1 MKFIDKN
8 SQVAKFQMGGTVAP
22 EQVPAQDPMMAQL
35 EQLAGQLL
43 QELGPDG
50 AMALAEI
57 LVAMVQQAAPGQA
70 PVGEPVQSPIFRKGG
85 KMKRKS
91 TKKC

>member
-8 SQVAKFQMGGTVAP
+8 SQVAKFQMGGAVAP

-35 EQLAGQLL
+35 EQLARQLL

-50 AMALAEI
+50 AMALAEM
-57 LVAMVQQAAPGQA
+57 LVAMIQQAAPIGSEGGA
-70 PVGEPVQSPIFRKGG
+70 PVFAKGG
-85 KMKRKS
+85 KMKRKGA
-91 TKKC
+91 KKC

>member
-1 MKFIDKN
+1 MKLVSKFQAGG
-8 SQVAKFQMGGTVAP
+8 QVAAP
-22 EQVPAQDPMMAQL
+22 VEQAPAQDPMMAQL

-50 AMALAEI
+50 AMALAEM
-57 LVAMVQQAAPGQA
+57 LVSMAQQSAQPVGPAQA
-70 PVGEPVQSPIFRKGG
+70 PVFRKGG
-85 KMKRKS
+85 KMKRKG